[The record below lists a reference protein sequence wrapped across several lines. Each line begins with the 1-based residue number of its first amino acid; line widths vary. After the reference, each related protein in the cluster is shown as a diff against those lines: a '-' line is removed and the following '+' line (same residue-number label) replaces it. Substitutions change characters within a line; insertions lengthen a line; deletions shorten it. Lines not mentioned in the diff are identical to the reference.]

1 MDTRK
6 KLLLLPYGFQ
16 VAGWIIAGFSAI
28 LFLYGILFIDKPYI
42 QNDPAVY
49 GIGLFLIGLFIIG
62 FSREKQEDEFT
73 IFLRTRS
80 ALTAVIIMFGLKLL
94 FLIIIAALSGAASFS
109 ETVHDN
115 VFNSQSFA
123 DLFMGFHKDANFGS
137 AFMLYL
143 ILYKIRLDIYKRG
156 ARDEE

>member
-28 LFLYGILFIDKPYI
+28 LFLYGILFIDIPYI
-42 QNDPAVY
+42 QNDPAVF
-49 GIGLFLIGLFIIG
+49 GIALFFIGLFIIG
-62 FSREKQEDEFT
+62 LSREKQEDEFT

-94 FLIIIAALSGAASFS
+94 FFIVFAALSGAASYS
-109 ETVHDN
+109 EVIHDN

-123 DLFMGFHKDANFGS
+123 DFFRAFQKDTNYGS
-137 AFMLYL
+137 AFLLYL
-143 ILYKIRLDIYKRG
+143 ILYKIRLAIYKRG

>member
-42 QNDPAVY
+42 QNDSAVF
-49 GIGLFLIGLFIIG
+49 GIGLFFIGLFIIG
-62 FSREKQEDEFT
+62 LSREKQEDEFT

-80 ALTAVIIMFGLKLL
+80 ALTAVIIMFGLNFL
-94 FLIIIAALSGAASFS
+94 FVIVFAALAGAASYS
-109 ETVHDN
+109 EIVHNN
-115 VFNSQSFA
+115 VLNSQSFA
-123 DLFMGFHKDANFGS
+123 DFYKGFQRHTGYGDAFI
-137 AFMLYL
+137 LYL
-143 ILYKIRLDIYKRG
+143 ILYKIRLAIYKRG
-156 ARDEE
+156 ARDEK

>member
-6 KLLLLPYGFQ
+6 RLLLLPYGFQ
-16 VAGWIIAGFSAI
+16 VAGWIIAGFSAVALI
-28 LFLYGILFIDKPYI
+28 CGLLFSDKPFI
-42 QNDPAVY
+42 QNDLAVF
-49 GIGLFLIGLFIIG
+49 GEGFLLIGLLIVG
-62 FSREKQEDEFT
+62 LSREKQEDEFT

-80 ALTAVIIMFGLKLL
+80 ALTAVIIMFGLNLL
-94 FLIIIAALSGAASFS
+94 LAIVFSVLAGAADYS
-109 ETVHDN
+109 EVIHEN

-123 DLFMGFHKDANFGS
+123 DFFYGFQRMTRYGG

-143 ILYKIRLDIYKRG
+143 VLYKIRLAMYKKG

>member
-42 QNDPAVY
+42 QNDPAVF
-49 GIGLFLIGLFIIG
+49 GIALFFIGLFIIG
-62 FSREKQEDEFT
+62 LSRERQEDEFT
-73 IFLRTRS
+73 LYLRTRS
-80 ALTAVIIMFGLKLL
+80 ALTAIVVMFGLSIFMLL
-94 FLIIIAALSGAASFS
+94 VLGTLAGFANGNDIVT
-109 ETVHDN
+109 EK
-115 VFNSQSFA
+115 VFNNQSFA
-123 DLFMGFHKDANFGS
+123 DFYKGFQRHTGYGDAFI
-137 AFMLYL
+137 LYL
-143 ILYKIRLDIYKRG
+143 ILYKIRLAIYKRG

>member
-16 VAGWIIAGFSAI
+16 VAGWIIAG
-28 LFLYGILFIDKPYI
+28 L
-42 QNDPAVY
+42 
-49 GIGLFLIGLFIIG
+49 
-62 FSREKQEDEFT
+62 SREKQEDEFT

-80 ALTAVIIMFGLKLL
+80 ALTAVIIMFGLNILL
-94 FLIIIAALSGAASFS
+94 AIVFSVLSGAAEYS
-109 ETVHDN
+109 EAIHEN

-123 DLFMGFHKDANFGS
+123 DFFYGFQRMTHYGG

-143 ILYKIRLDIYKRG
+143 ILYKIRLAMYKKG